1 MARPISQL
9 IPPDLPGLSP
19 QFGSGGAGGGAHG
32 AHPSSMA
39 SLKSLLQ
46 LPVKQ
51 SPEPRGKDSVT
62 GEGKGSEKEKGVDSD
77 EESSSSHS
85 GGRQTH
91 SAFLG
96 PLLWEK
102 TLPCEGGL
110 FQLQYMDLEEFLTEN
125 GMGPQTSSMAAQI
138 PSQNSQSAIPNQ
150 SGQSQSG
157 QQNQSSQ
164 LSSQHPGQLS
174 QLSQLARAPSPT
186 SPVTPGNGQPSVAVE
201 TGGSSRA
208 AQTQGMM
215 GGGCIQGAAHPGQA
229 TPPDPSSCPQSDPS
243 EVLVKFDPDPAD
255 LALSSVPGQE
265 AFDPRRHSFTEEELK
280 PQPMIKKAKKMLV
293 PDEQKDD
300 KYWSRR
306 YKNNEAAKRSRDARR
321 LKENQI
327 SVRAA
332 FLEKEN
338 AALRQEVADMRKE
351 LGRCRNTLH
360 KYEARHGGP

>member
-1 MARPISQL
+1 
-9 IPPDLPGLSP
+9 
-19 QFGSGGAGGGAHG
+19 
-32 AHPSSMA
+32 
-39 SLKSLLQ
+39 
-46 LPVKQ
+46 
-51 SPEPRGKDSVT
+51 
-62 GEGKGSEKEKGVDSD
+62 
-77 EESSSSHS
+77 
-85 GGRQTH
+85 
-91 SAFLG
+91 
-96 PLLWEK
+96 
-102 TLPCEGGL
+102 
-110 FQLQYMDLEEFLTEN
+110 MDLEEFLTEN

-215 GGGCIQGAAHPGQA
+215 GGGCIQGAALPGQA

-243 EVLVKFDPDPAD
+243 EVL
-255 LALSSVPGQE
+255 
-265 AFDPRRHSFTEEELK
+265 
-280 PQPMIKKAKKMLV
+280 
-293 PDEQKDD
+293 DD

-360 KYEARHGGP
+360 KYGGIIVVLYYTEGQWGHYSGSVLY

>member
-1 MARPISQL
+1 M
-9 IPPDLPGLSP
+9 LPYALPHLSVLYNCLLCFCCYSVSE
-19 QFGSGGAGGGAHG
+19 QCVSVYDGKSR
-32 AHPSSMA
+32 PSSA
-39 SLKSLLQ
+39 
-46 LPVKQ
+46 
-51 SPEPRGKDSVT
+51 
-62 GEGKGSEKEKGVDSD
+62 GSEKEKGVDSD

-215 GGGCIQGAAHPGQA
+215 GGGCIQGAALPGK
-229 TPPDPSSCPQSDPS
+229 S
-243 EVLVKFDPDPAD
+243 L
-255 LALSSVPGQE
+255 
-265 AFDPRRHSFTEEELK
+265 
-280 PQPMIKKAKKMLV
+280 
-293 PDEQKDD
+293 
-300 KYWSRR
+300 
-306 YKNNEAAKRSRDARR
+306 
-321 LKENQI
+321 
-327 SVRAA
+327 
-332 FLEKEN
+332 
-338 AALRQEVADMRKE
+338 
-351 LGRCRNTLH
+351 
-360 KYEARHGGP
+360 